1 MNRDEFLKRVRAA
14 AAAGR
19 GYRVAVN
26 DRVER
31 AAGYVGGGADPIAR
45 FAEQA
50 TVAGGQID
58 VVDSSA
64 AGVARLLEICVQHSV
79 RDCIAWDHPLLD
91 RWHVRAALTERGI
104 GVTSAGVLPGEDA
117 ATRRRRLLS
126 ADMGVTSVGF
136 AVAETGSIVMI
147 DDAGC
152 DTVASLLPPV
162 HVALVS
168 HEQVVADLFDV
179 FDALESRKA
188 AGWPASVV
196 FITGPSKTGDVELK
210 LTTGVHGPKHWHVIV
225 SRS

>member
-1 MNRDEFLKRVRAA
+1 MNRDEFLKRVRTA

-26 DRVER
+26 DRVKR
-31 AAGYVGGGADPIAR
+31 AAGYVGGGPNPIAR

-50 TVAGGQID
+50 TAAGGQVD
-58 VVDSSA
+58 VVDDPP
-64 AGVARLLEICVQHSV
+64 AGVARLLQICAQHSA
-79 RDCIAWDHPLLD
+79 RECIAWDHPLLD
-91 RWHVRAALTERGI
+91 RWGVRAALAERGI
-104 GVTSAGVLPGEDA
+104 SVASAGVLPGEDA

-126 ADMGVTSVGF
+126 ADVGVTSVGF
-136 AVAETGSIVMI
+136 AAAETGSLAMI
-147 DDAGC
+147 DDGGC

-179 FDALESRKA
+179 FDALESRKT
-188 AGWPASVV
+188 GDWPSSVV

>member
-1 MNRDEFLKRVRAA
+1 MNRDEFLKRVRTA

-19 GYRVAVN
+19 SYRVAVN
-26 DRVER
+26 ERIER
-31 AAGYVGGGADPIAR
+31 AAGYVGAGADPIER

-50 TVAGGQID
+50 TAAGGHVD
-58 VVDSSA
+58 VVDDPA
-64 AGVARLLEICVQHSV
+64 AGVARLLEICAQHATRECV
-79 RDCIAWDHPLLD
+79 AWDHPLLD
-91 RWHVRAALTERGI
+91 RWNVRAALAGQGI
-104 GVTSAGVLPGEDA
+104 HVSSAGMLPGEAA
-117 ATRRRRLLS
+117 ATRRLRLLS
-126 ADMGVTSVGF
+126 ADVGVTSVGF
-136 AVAETGSIVMI
+136 AVAETGSIAML

-168 HEQVVADLFDV
+168 REQVVADLFDV
-179 FDALESRKA
+179 FDALEARTA
-188 AGWPASVV
+188 AGWPSSVV